1 MTVPELLPTTTAMWT
16 GWLSDTLDV
25 LGTEDPG
32 NIPGTPPSQKF
43 EGPWFT
49 TQLTLSAAI
58 GLGSFILFS
67 LCRTR
72 WPVLFAP
79 RTKLKGFSPHE
90 AHVHNSFFAWIM
102 PTWRTSEFTVLQTVG
117 LDAAV
122 LLNFFKMSFYLFST
136 CSAIALGV
144 LMPMNYYINGKPTG
158 DSDEDSDWPNPAPS
172 LFHLLTSPPSQSP
185 PLTAF
190 SFADFSPSTK
200 PKDRSWLDL
209 VSDASSHL
217 TIHLILTYLFTAL
230 TMRFC
235 AWNYARFLRARLLS
249 SLELVHSIP
258 ARTVMCTRL
267 PHHLRGERTL
277 ADYFENM
284 GLRVESVSVSRAVD
298 ALDVLLEKRTAAL
311 LKLEEAWTA
320 YVGNPSTVES
330 YDPSLNVRGDAVS
343 SRIANEDRSES
354 GGLPRLVVPHRAR
367 PVLRPS
373 WFGKKVDALE
383 WLEAKFREADEAVR
397 RKRRLGKFEAT
408 DLAFVTF
415 EEMSSAQI
423 ATQVEHN
430 FPSTHIITAPAPEP
444 RDIYWPNVPLSPN
457 ATLFREFI
465 VLGFMATLL
474 GFWSVPM
481 ASLTTLLSY
490 KEMKKVMPWLA
501 DLVDRDARIQAIVQN
516 SLPSLSV
523 TALNSLLP
531 FLLEALSYL
540 QGNKARSW
548 AEYAL
553 LKKYFLFLLIN
564 VVFIFLL

>member
-1 MTVPELLPTTTAMWT
+1 MTLPELLPTTTVMWT

-25 LGTEDPG
+25 LGTKDPG

-122 LLNFFKMSFYLFST
+122 
-136 CSAIALGV
+136 
-144 LMPMNYYINGKPTG
+144 INGKPTG
-158 DSDEDSDWPNPAPS
+158 DSDEDSDWLNPTPS

-185 PLTAF
+185 PLSAF
-190 SFADFSPSTK
+190 SFADFSPSTQ

-230 TMRFC
+230 TLRFC
-235 AWNYARFLRARLLS
+235 AWNYSRFLRARLLS

-284 GLRVESVSVSRAVD
+284 GLRVESVSVCRAVD
-298 ALDVLLEKRTAAL
+298 TLDVLLEKRTAAL

-354 GGLPRLVVPHRAR
+354 AGLPRLVVPHRAR

-373 WFGKKVDALE
+373 WFGKTVDALE

-501 DLVDRDARIQAIVQN
+501 ELVDKDARIQAIVQN

-553 LKKYFLFLLIN
+553 LK
-564 VVFIFLL
+564 